1 VKNIAENCFSKP
13 NVVSKQMTILQ
24 RLKYVDAQSAGRE
37 TYYELAEPLLRIC
50 NEVKENKGGPIKLF
64 VDFLGNLYHAEEI
77 RRRFMHHHILSKVT
91 KAETMSDI
99 FQEQC
104 YCLETLQHYFP
115 QDYQKWNVLEFE
127 EAAPDFQIK
136 MYFDELEHAN
146 AFKEIIAFSEKL
158 PSKDKYV
165 LMKTAEAYGRLGD
178 IDHQIET
185 ANKILHETPDDID
198 ALIMLSEAL
207 MASGNF
213 REAEKKIREILQRND
228 ALPNVWY
235 SLGRSLFFQGKY
247 SEAIEALLKAIEL
260 DESNIQSIEL
270 LSLSYGIEE
279 KVEQALTQYK
289 QLTVL
294 NPENSSYWSLLGSAL
309 QILRRIPEAKEALN
323 KSIELD
329 ENNILAIES
338 LGRVL
343 VIEGDVEQSLAN
355 FKRLTELKPEYSNG
369 WSLMGTVLS
378 YLGRNTEAKEVLKKA
393 IVLDQYNDLAIEVL
407 GRVSGIEGD
416 AEQSLANFK
425 RLTELKPEYS
435 NGWSLMGT
443 VLSYLGRVAEA
454 KEALIKAIE
463 LDENDITSIYLLGR
477 VFWIEG
483 DTEHSLAHFKKI
495 IEIRP
500 DYSNGWSM
508 MGAVL
513 TDLGRTSEAKEALI
527 RAIELDNKNID
538 AIELMGTVFRSEGNN
553 KQALIYLNQLTRI
566 KPDSSSVWSSLG
578 KVLAELGKAME
589 AKEALNKSISLDDKD
604 PNTKL
609 ALAGILISEGL
620 LEDAK
625 NQISK
630 VLQEKP
636 RDSEVLNSVGELYRE
651 NALFDEAKK
660 YYDQAVHLSKEYYW
674 PWINLV
680 TCYIGLQKVT
690 EAVNQLKMALEI
702 AKKNNLSD
710 ELVDGFVENHT
721 TLFIFSILDDISVYF
736 DNALI
741 LFDTFGYRE
750 QFIKSMPSTIFGLL
764 RSHHKIQKEKC
775 VLIEKYLNE
784 KFKTDDSMT
793 VPLKF
798 LHVGIKHLKDHN
810 KKALLQLTKEERTT
824 YTKFVLD
831 YLKER

>member
-343 VIEGDVEQSLAN
+343 VIEGDV
-355 FKRLTELKPEYSNG
+355 
-369 WSLMGTVLS
+369 
-378 YLGRNTEAKEVLKKA
+378 
-393 IVLDQYNDLAIEVL
+393 
-407 GRVSGIEGD
+407 
-416 AEQSLANFK
+416 EQSLANFK